1 MTLYL
6 IDASPWA
13 DRYYTYGAWALIDYD
28 NTGCTVE
35 EFDGTIWEMENEVAM
50 RHQCSIK
57 DVYAFPI
64 TSQGVQYDTDIYSDT
79 VETQAY
85 NDE

>member
-13 DRYYTYGAWALIDYD
+13 NLYY

-35 EFDGTIWEMENEVAM
+35 EFDGNIWEVENEIAM

-57 DVYAFPI
+57 DVFAFPI
-64 TSQGVQYDTDIYSDT
+64 TSQGVQYDTDIYSDLI
-79 VETQAY
+79 ETTIY